1 MKNLGRA
8 AAIMFGVVGLSGIA
22 AALAVGCG
30 GDDTVVS
37 YGNDSSA
44 DSPTSDVATDTST
57 PTDSGADTSFH
68 FDAGPSSLANFFH
81 QIDQTGCARL
91 ESCCGGPTAFQVDG
105 PGGCIDTFDNS
116 PALFGF
122 FYTRSLHDLVDGG
135 GQVTFDQAKAT
146 ECLNLIQ
153 NLSCTVPISSADTLA
168 IQTACYGAITGTIAA
183 GTAGCT
189 DSIECVP
196 PAHCDLSVNGGTC
209 LAPLAAG
216 TPCLSGAGN
225 AASQDNCGRA
235 YTGSPGSCEVGG
247 LTTLSEAGTCAA
259 PFTDGTPCFNPFECS
274 SDLCDTPDGNP
285 DLPYVCGAA
294 TTPLGN
300 PFTCV
305 SFPPDGG

>member
-1 MKNLGRA
+1 MKNLGRT
-8 AAIMFGVVGLSGIA
+8 AAILFGVVGLSGA
-22 AALAVGCG
+22 GAALAVGCS
-30 GDDTVVS
+30 GDDTVIG

-44 DSPTSDVATDTST
+44 DSPTDTFVPDTST
-57 PTDSGADTSFH
+57 TDSGTDSSFH
-68 FDAGPSSLANFFH
+68 FDAGMANLAEFYH

-91 ESCCGGPTAFQVDG
+91 EACCGGPTAFRVDG
-105 PGGCIDTFDNS
+105 PGGCVDTFDNN

-122 FYTRSLHDLVDGG
+122 FYTRSLRDPVDGG
-135 GQVTFDQAKAT
+135 GHVTFDQTKAT

-153 NLSCTVPISSADTLA
+153 NLSCTVPVSTADTLA
-168 IQTACYGAITGTIAA
+168 IQAACYGAITGTIAA
-183 GTAGCT
+183 GNAGCT

-196 PAHCDLSVNGGTC
+196 PAHCDPTVNGGTC
-209 LAPLAAG
+209 LAPLSAG
-216 TPCLSGAGN
+216 TACVSSAGN
-225 AASQDNCGRA
+225 LASQANCGRP

-247 LTTLSEAGTCAA
+247 LSTLSEAGTCAA
-259 PFTDGTPCFNPFECS
+259 PFADGTPCFNPFECS

-300 PFTCV
+300 AFTCI